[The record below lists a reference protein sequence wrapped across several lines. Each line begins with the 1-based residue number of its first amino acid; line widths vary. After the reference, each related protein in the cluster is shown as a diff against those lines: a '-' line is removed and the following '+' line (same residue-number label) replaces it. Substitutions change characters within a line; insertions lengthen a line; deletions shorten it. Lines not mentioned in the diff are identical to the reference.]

1 MVDNDLRKL
10 SRKDLLEIILEQ
22 TNRIETLEQELEK
35 AKLAIEDR
43 KISIKESGSIAE
55 ASLKISE
62 IFKSVDEAAEIY
74 MNNVKE
80 LARKEER
87 KLRKEAKEEKLRII
101 AEAEKKCK
109 RKEELLDKK
118 LNELEGKLNKAS
130 VDVKKTKNKKV
141 RKK

>member
-35 AKLAIEDR
+35 TKLAIEDR

-118 LNELEGKLNKAS
+118 LNELEEKLNKAS
-130 VDVKKTKNKKV
+130 VDVKKNK
-141 RKK
+141 